1 MPQGDQPLLLRVCHA
16 LDLHPHELAKALGM
30 KQGEVKSLITLQV
43 QEHDMDGELWT
54 GIEKYVNDQLAYLMA
69 VKLDMQRVMQKHRAK
84 QALRTATLLSRD
96 KRSGMR

>member
-16 LDLHPHELAKALGM
+16 LDLHPHELARTIGVHQKDIMRVLN
-30 KQGEVKSLITLQV
+30 INP
-43 QEHDMDGELWT
+43 QEHDMDGEIWA
-54 GIEKYVNDQLAYLMA
+54 GVEKYLNEHLAYLMA
-69 VKLDMQRVMQKHRAK
+69 VKLDMQRVMQKHRSK